1 MSVLRR
7 RVAGHGGG
15 VAVSVVFPGVESGRP
30 QQRSARMRVAWQR
43 LVRSDGDDTVS
54 VRSEL
59 RAAALERDGYRC
71 RFPDCGLR
79 GGRPALEMAHLVQ
92 SSQGGP
98 DTLENVVML
107 CKAHHDWLDNRQ
119 HTVKGRREMNREL
132 LEAYLAW

>member
-1 MSVLRR
+1 M
-7 RVAGHGGG
+7 
-15 VAVSVVFPGVESGRP
+15 
-30 QQRSARMRVAWQR
+30 
-43 LVRSDGDDTVS
+43 S

-71 RFPDCGLR
+71 QWPGCSES
-79 GGRPALEMAHLVQ
+79 GGQRLEMAHLVQ

-107 CKAHHDWLDNRQ
+107 CKAAHHDWLDNRQ

-132 LEAYLAW
+132 LVAWLS